1 MGLLLTMTV
10 VLHVALS
17 LRIAAFNI
25 KTFGETK
32 MSNATLSTY
41 IVQVGPGLL
50 VPKEPRGVGV
60 LYQALGTLDQWS
72 VLRAVRLRPLLLA
85 PQSVRGKGPLA
96 LPWLTASGCRLN

>member
-1 MGLLLTMTV
+1 MKDTRLMGLLLTMTV

-41 IVQVGPGLL
+41 IVQG
-50 VPKEPRGVGV
+50 
-60 LYQALGTLDQWS
+60 
-72 VLRAVRLRPLLLA
+72 
-85 PQSVRGKGPLA
+85 
-96 LPWLTASGCRLN
+96 